1 MQVTNLW
8 NNKREPTISF
18 ELFPARNDKT
28 AEKLEKVIEELKN
41 LKPDFVSVTF
51 GAGGSTREG
60 SYQLV
65 DKLINEKKGLEVVA
79 YFAGYGLGPDD
90 IVSVLNGYRDLGVE
104 TILVVRGDAPSE
116 AEGFKPHPGSFPNAS
131 DMLSFISDRYEFCLG
146 AAGYPEGHIEAK
158 DDAKDLE
165 YLKLKVKSGAL
176 YIIANYCYDNHYFF
190 DFVKRCR
197 KIGISV
203 PILPGIMPIYSIK
216 MMEMLAGLC
225 GATITT
231 EIRRELAKLPPDDKQ
246 ALENFGIDFAT
257 KQCRE
262 LVKAG
267 VPGLHFYTMNRSKS
281 TVEIVNR
288 LRNEGLIE

>member
-104 TILVVRGDAPSE
+104 TILVVRGDAPGE